1 MAQMLV
7 QVTLPHKKPAS
18 CEFSRVNGNFRLTLM
33 APSHIG
39 LPYGRY
45 PRLALAWVSTEV
57 VRTRSP
63 RLCLGSSLS
72 AFMRSAGIGGSATG
86 GAHGSLTRFAL
97 QARRLFSAAIHCSY
111 ASPDGRSMQTAGFAL
126 ARKTVLWWTPT
137 SADQSSLFGS
147 YVELSD
153 EFFRSI
159 IEHPVPI
166 DLKVLRALRS
176 PFALDIYV
184 WLTYRMSYLQ
194 RPSQI
199 SWPVLSRQFGSEY
212 GDLRHFRA
220 AFLRHARS
228 ILLHYPGARMAATS
242 TSLTLYPSPTH
253 VLPAAA
259 RLLD

>member
-1 MAQMLV
+1 VLLGKEDLPRRTVLSTPTLDVALQRAQ
-7 QVTLPHKKPAS
+7 
-18 CEFSRVNGNFRLTLM
+18 LTL
-33 APSHIG
+33 
-39 LPYGRY
+39 L
-45 PRLALAWVSTEV
+45 
-57 VRTRSP
+57 
-63 RLCLGSSLS
+63 
-72 AFMRSAGIGGSATG
+72 
-86 GAHGSLTRFAL
+86 
-97 QARRLFSAAIHCSY
+97 
-111 ASPDGRSMQTAGFAL
+111 
-126 ARKTVLWWTPT
+126 
-137 SADQSSLFGS
+137 
-147 YVELSD
+147 
-153 EFFRSI
+153 
-159 IEHPVPI
+159 
-166 DLKVLRALRS
+166 LRALRS